1 MSKQIDDFYKL
12 TSKQR
17 KYILNDFEVLEDL
30 VKTNL
35 SEYRYIHTLGV
46 AKLAKELACYHNI
59 DPNKAYMAGLFHDLT
74 KELSN
79 EQQDEYLRYYDPDKL
94 NYPEKVKHSF
104 TCKYYLREKFH
115 LHDGD
120 VLNAIYNHTICN
132 SNDKLSLILY
142 VADKREENRHI
153 DDEVVEIA
161 KYDLKKAIK
170 TLKEK
175 WEEAKNNGIK
185 G

>member
-46 AKLAKELACYHNI
+46 AKLARELATYHNV
-59 DPNKAYMAGLFHDLT
+59 DPNKAYMAGLFHD
-74 KELSN
+74 
-79 EQQDEYLRYYDPDKL
+79 QQDEYLRYYDPDKL

-153 DDEVVEIA
+153 NDEVVEIA
-161 KYDLKKAIK
+161 KYDLKKAIR

>member
-79 EQQDEYLRYYDPDKL
+79 
-94 NYPEKVKHSF
+94 
-104 TCKYYLREKFH
+104 
-115 LHDGD
+115 
-120 VLNAIYNHTICN
+120 
-132 SNDKLSLILY
+132 
-142 VADKREENRHI
+142 
-153 DDEVVEIA
+153 
-161 KYDLKKAIK
+161 
-170 TLKEK
+170 
-175 WEEAKNNGIK
+175 
-185 G
+185 

>member
-1 MSKQIDDFYKL
+1 M
-12 TSKQR
+12 
-17 KYILNDFEVLEDL
+17 
-30 VKTNL
+30 
-35 SEYRYIHTLGV
+35 
-46 AKLAKELACYHNI
+46 
-59 DPNKAYMAGLFHDLT
+59 
-74 KELSN
+74 
-79 EQQDEYLRYYDPDKL
+79 
-94 NYPEKVKHSF
+94 
-104 TCKYYLREKFH
+104 
-115 LHDGD
+115 
-120 VLNAIYNHTICN
+120 NAIYNHTICN

-175 WEEAKNNGIK
+175 WEEAKNNGVK

>member
-104 TCKYYLREKFH
+104 TCKYYLR
-115 LHDGD
+115 D
-120 VLNAIYNHTICN
+120 TICN
-132 SNDKLSLILY
+132 SNDKLSLILH

-161 KYDLKKAIK
+161 KYDLKKAIR